1 MTDAQIR
8 PAKFEDLAHIVDILI
23 GGSLHPESEN
33 RDDLEPYWSAIGEVR
48 QLSGEV
54 FVADEGGVIVGVCQV
69 VIFRNI
75 GSHGQRVAE
84 IENVHV
90 RHDRR
95 SHGIGA
101 QLIAACEDHARDRG
115 CRRVQLT
122 SNVERVDAHRFY
134 DRLGY
139 QASHKGFK
147 KSLRG

>member
-1 MTDAQIR
+1 MTEIQVR
-8 PAKFEDLAHIVDILI
+8 PAQFDDLVEIVDILI
-23 GGSLHPESEN
+23 GGSLNPESEN
-33 RDDLEPYWSAIGEVR
+33 RDDLEPYWKAVDEVR

-54 FVADEGGVIVGVCQV
+54 FVADEGGVVVGVCQV
-69 VIFRNI
+69 VVFRNI

-101 QLIAACEDHARDRG
+101 QLIAACEELARARD

-122 SNVERVDAHRFY
+122 SNVQRVDAHRFY

>member
-1 MTDAQIR
+1 MTDLQIR
-8 PAKFEDLAHIVDILI
+8 PARLEDLAAIVEILI
-23 GGSLHPESEN
+23 GGSLNPESEN
-33 RDDLEPYWSAIGEVR
+33 RDDLEPYWNAVCEVR

-54 FVADEGGVIVGVCQV
+54 FVADEGGAVVGVCQV

-75 GSHGQRVAE
+75 GGHGQRVAE

-101 QLIAACEDHARDRG
+101 QLIAACEELARARD
-115 CRRVQLT
+115 CQRVQLT